1 MLRKEKQIEKHNE
14 QILDALIELLE
25 KLGVDVKYD
34 RGNFHGGLVKYED
47 NDYFYINRK
56 EKTETKIIT
65 IVDELKNLK
74 IPPEYIKGDLKPFFE
89 DTVSEKEN

>member
-1 MLRKEKQIEKHNE
+1 MSRKDKDIEEYNE
-14 QILDALIELLE
+14 QILDALIVLLE

-56 EKTETKIIT
+56 EKTETKINT
-65 IVDELKNLK
+65 IVEELKNLK
-74 IPPEYIKGDLKPFFE
+74 IPPEYIKGNLKSFFE
-89 DTVSEKEN
+89 NTLPATEN

>member
-1 MLRKEKQIEKHNE
+1 MSRKDKDVEGYNE
-14 QILDALIELLE
+14 QILDALIVLLV

-56 EKTETKIIT
+56 EKTETKINT
-65 IVDELKNLK
+65 IVEELKNLK
-74 IPPEYIKGDLKPFFE
+74 IPPEYIKGTLKPFFE
-89 DTVSEKEN
+89 NTLPDKEN